1 MAKESIHVPEVV
13 TDPVE
18 VAKEAGLRYTTDV
31 KPGIIRK
38 KAGKGFY
45 YLDPHGKRVTEEKV
59 LNRIKSLVIPPAWED
74 VWICTLENGHLQATG
89 KDARGRKQYRYHHK
103 WREVRDATKYD
114 RMISFGQALPHI
126 RRKTD
131 EHLRLPGLPR
141 EKVLATVVKLLEKT
155 LIRIGNE
162 EYARDNNSFGLTTM
176 RDKHVSVL
184 GKEIS
189 FEFKGKSGVH
199 HYISIENKH
208 LARIV
213 KKCQDLPGFELFQYI
228 DESGEKRDVKS
239 EDVNAYLKEISGAD
253 FTAKDFRTWHG
264 TLLAAEA
271 LREFSD
277 FTSQT
282 EAKKNVVKV
291 VEAVS
296 KQLGNTKAVC
306 RKCYIHPII
315 INTYLEGSLPVSL
328 TEIESHIEKHMTQL
342 KKDEATVILFLQ
354 QKSIANHA

>member
-1 MAKESIHVPEVV
+1 
-13 TDPVE
+13 
-18 VAKEAGLRYTTDV
+18 
-31 KPGIIRK
+31 
-38 KAGKGFY
+38 
-45 YLDPHGKRVTEEKV
+45 
-59 LNRIKSLVIPPAWED
+59 
-74 VWICTLENGHLQATG
+74 
-89 KDARGRKQYRYHHK
+89 
-103 WREVRDATKYD
+103 
-114 RMISFGQALPHI
+114 
-126 RRKTD
+126 
-131 EHLRLPGLPR
+131 
-141 EKVLATVVKLLEKT
+141 LEKT